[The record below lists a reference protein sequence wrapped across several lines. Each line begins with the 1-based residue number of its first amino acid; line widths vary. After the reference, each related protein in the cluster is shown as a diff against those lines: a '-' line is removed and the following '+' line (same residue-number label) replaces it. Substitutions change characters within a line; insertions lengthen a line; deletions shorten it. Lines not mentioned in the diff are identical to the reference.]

1 MSVVAV
7 TVANKNIINA
17 LIIVVVVT
25 VVAVTIANENIINAL
40 MLLVLLLLLCQNG
53 GKIHSSKV
61 FVCSKP
67 YFSLQKMMKEI
78 IEQKKGLFQ
87 TG

>member
-40 MLLVLLLLLCQNG
+40 IVVGVVVTVVPKRWKNSLVKGFCVFQTLFF
-53 GKIHSSKV
+53 SSKNDERN
-61 FVCSKP
+61 
-67 YFSLQKMMKEI
+67 Y
-78 IEQKKGLFQ
+78 
-87 TG
+87 